1 MKKLFKL
8 YFIDLYIPFIYVK
21 DFNYLTKWILKIME
35 LNTLLQLKMN

>member
-21 DFNYLTKWILKIME
+21 DFNYLI
-35 LNTLLQLKMN
+35 KMDSQNNGT